1 MKKRVFRLLN
11 FILMSILSCFGVA
24 SIDQVMAMY
33 GVPSG
38 SFEISGQV
46 NNLKSRPVQGIEIEV
61 QDGQNRTLGTVVS
74 AKDGSFEMEYRGW
87 PHREV
92 YLIARDVDGKQK
104 GEYQSDTTLVQ
115 LDYPKEGWNQG
126 EAKVTKEV
134 VLKYKSERKNRRFE
148 KKK

>member
-1 MKKRVFRLLN
+1 MRKIVLRLLN

-24 SIDQVMAMY
+24 SIDQVMAKY

-46 NNLKSRPVQGIEIEV
+46 KNLKSRPVQGIEIEV

-74 AKDGSFEMEYRGW
+74 GKDGSFEMEYRGW

-92 YLIARDVDGKQK
+92 YLIARDVDGKRR
-104 GEYQSDTTLVQ
+104 GEYQSDTTLVK
-115 LDYPKEGWNQG
+115 LDYPESGWNQG
-126 EAKVTKEV
+126 KATVTKEV
-134 VLKYKSERKNRRFE
+134 VLKYKSDRKNCRYN
-148 KKK
+148 K